1 MQRILSRT
9 IQSLE
14 QGEPAVWATVTAQT
28 GSAPRGAGSRMLL
41 LKGPEILGSVG
52 GGFVEGK
59 SIEIGLSLLD
69 KPGQKIFPLSLTGQ
83 QVAEANMICGGK
95 MEVFVETI
103 PLEALPFLKTFEDAV
118 TGSGT
123 VVFLTLVSEK
133 PLPYDA
139 RHLLWENEE
148 PIAGVLPL
156 SDNFATT
163 FQEVVAGDKPDLLS
177 LPGQSDRLYV
187 EPIQRPSV
195 VHIFGGGH
203 VSLDVAWFAHRVGFE
218 VVIID
223 DREEF
228 ANRERFPMATEIRT
242 LSFDEAFK
250 GVVFGPRDYLVIVTR
265 GHLHDLVALRRAM
278 EQSPAYIGMIGSRRK
293 KAMIYEQL
301 LKEGVSQKKLDGVY
315 APIGLAIRAETPEE
329 LGISI
334 VGELIEVRS
343 RGN

>member
-14 QGEPAVWATVTAQT
+14 QGEPAVWATVTAQS

-52 GGFVEGK
+52 GGFVEAK

-69 KPGQKIFPLSLTGQ
+69 KPGQKIFPLSLTGK
-83 QVAEANMICGGK
+83 QVAEADMICGGQ

-103 PLEALPFLKTFEDAV
+103 PLEALTFLKTLENAV
-118 TGSGT
+118 SGLGT
-123 VVFLTLVSEK
+123 VVLLTLVSET
-133 PLPYDA
+133 PLSYDE

-148 PIAGVLPL
+148 PIAGMLSV
-156 SDNFATT
+156 SDNSAATLKD
-163 FQEVVAGDKPDLLS
+163 VIAGDKPDLLS
-177 LPGQSDRLYV
+177 LPGQADRLYI
-187 EPIQRPSV
+187 EPIQRPSA

-228 ANRERFPMATEIRT
+228 ANRERFPMAAEIRA
-242 LSFDEAFK
+242 LSFEEAFK
-250 GVVFGPRDYLVIVTR
+250 GAVFGPRDYVVIVTR
-265 GHLHDLVALRRAM
+265 GHLHDLVVLRRAL

-301 LKEGVSQKKLDGVY
+301 LKEGVSKEKLDGVY
-315 APIGLAIRAETPEE
+315 APIGLDIRAETPEE